1 MSEMTQQEKAKAVW
15 EDVTMCWDG
24 VDEHNRESMIDYHLT
39 VFCGGEVVGMG
50 AVWHDGGRFVASHGF
65 GQTRLDVGIAISKAR
80 AECEI
85 MVLAAL
91 YDKLNAQ
98 N

>member
-1 MSEMTQQEKAKAVW
+1 MSMMTQQEKAQAIR
-15 EDVTMCWDG
+15 DDLTICWDG
-24 VDEHNRESMIDYHLT
+24 VDEHDNESGFSYHLT
-39 VFCGGEVVGMG
+39 VLSDGVVVGLG
-50 AVWHDGGRFVASHGF
+50 AVWYDGVQYVASHGF

-91 YDKLNAQ
+91 YDKLNG
-98 N
+98 